1 VRNYDSPGPITD
13 YSNFRKRKAG
23 GKLHLGSDAKRR
35 RIVFKSIK
43 FLTKKDLSDTLEKEM
58 AS

>member
-1 VRNYDSPGPITD
+1 
-13 YSNFRKRKAG
+13 
-23 GKLHLGSDAKRR
+23 LGSDAKRR

-43 FLTKKDLSDTLEKEM
+43 FLTKTDLSDTLEKEM